1 MEPSNKYEYGY
12 EMNSSDEEESIVLR
26 QRRGKNIFNS
36 TKTKQNKKLTKL
48 PFSLRISLRFS
59 RSDFRLRSLQY
70 LILGA
75 EGCKHAR

>member
-1 MEPSNKYEYGY
+1 MHINGSQKSPTVNAL
-12 EMNSSDEEESIVLR
+12 I
-26 QRRGKNIFNS
+26 KNIFNS